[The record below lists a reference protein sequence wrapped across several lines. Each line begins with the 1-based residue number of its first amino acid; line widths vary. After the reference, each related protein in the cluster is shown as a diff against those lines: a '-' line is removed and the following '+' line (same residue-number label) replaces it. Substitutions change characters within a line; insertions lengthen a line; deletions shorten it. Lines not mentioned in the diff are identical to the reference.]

1 VFSADKKRAIV
12 PKKRRLLLGNSESLE
27 SSEQKTIANEGQTP
41 NSSSSNEA
49 DTSTSLVLDI
59 NNPAALSIL
68 ASLAVSD
75 PSSQFDISNAL
86 PIPSD
91 ETSNTDLIGN
101 TDLISNAD
109 LINNT
114 DLINGAD
121 LINDTDFLNASKI
134 ENRIDAVGSDVDY
147 LTSFSSQFG
156 FDPDDHDL
164 EDDSVGNDFLT
175 YYGADFNPTE
185 QDHQLLFNLNL
196 DENNN
201 PVPE

>member
-1 VFSADKKRAIV
+1 
-12 PKKRRLLLGNSESLE
+12 
-27 SSEQKTIANEGQTP
+27 
-41 NSSSSNEA
+41 
-49 DTSTSLVLDI
+49 
-59 NNPAALSIL
+59 L

-91 ETSNTDLIGN
+91 HTNDNDLIGNPDLIGN
-101 TDLISNAD
+101 TDLISDAD
-109 LINNT
+109 LIH
-114 DLINGAD
+114 
-121 LINDTDFLNASKI
+121 DTDFLNASKI

-147 LTSFSSQFG
+147 LAEFSSRFG

-164 EDDSVGNDFLT
+164 EDDPAGHDFLT

-185 QDHQLLFNLNL
+185 QDQLLFNLNL